1 MSEKTIQVKLAAYKG
16 VQVKKR
22 EVTVTEGEVLAE
34 MERARSYAS
43 KTVDKEDGTAEMGDQ
58 LVIDFVGYIN
68 GEAFDGG
75 DGTDYPL
82 VLGSNT
88 FIPGFEEQLVGA
100 KAGDTVEVKV
110 PFPENYHEKAYA
122 GKDAIFKVTIKGL
135 RATITP
141 ELTDEVVSRISPCK
155 TVEEFKGYVEN
166 EIRKF
171 KTDQNMQEKENQI
184 LTSIVEASE
193 IDVPE
198 EMVQERAEILKN
210 NLIAQLR
217 NGGNTLEAYLD
228 YNNMTEEM
236 FDQYTKNDAL
246 NMLKGQAVLT
256 RIAEEEGFTY
266 TQEQLDEE
274 LFSMARSYQM
284 TVGELQNMI
293 GEEGVKM
300 AGGDLLNRQALDF
313 IVENCVEI

>member
-16 VQVKKR
+16 VQVKRR
-22 EVTVTEGEVLAE
+22 EVTVTESEVLAE

-43 KTVDKEDGTAEMGDQ
+43 KTADKSDGTAVMGDQ
-58 LVIDFVGYIN
+58 VVIDFVGYIN
-68 GEAFDGG
+68 GEAFEGG

-82 VLGSNT
+82 ALGSNT

-100 KAGDTVEVKV
+100 KVGDTVEVKV

-166 EIRKF
+166 EIKKY
-171 KTDQNMQEKENQI
+171 KTDQNNQEKENQI

-198 EMVQERAEILKN
+198 EMVQERAEVLKN

-228 YNNMTEEM
+228 YNNLTEEM
-236 FDQYTKNDAL
+236 FDQCAKTDAL

-256 RIAEEEGFTY
+256 QIAKEEGFTY

-274 LFSMARSYQM
+274 LFTMARNYQM
-284 TVGELQNMI
+284 TVGELQKMI

-300 AGGDLLNRQALDF
+300 VGGDLLNQQALDF
-313 IVENCVEI
+313 IVEHSVEV

>member
-43 KTVDKEDGTAEMGDQ
+43 TTVDKEDGSAVMGDQ
-58 LVIDFVGYIN
+58 AVIDFVGYIN
-68 GEAFDGG
+68 GEAFEGG

-100 KAGDTVEVKV
+100 KVGDTVDVKV
-110 PFPENYHEKAYA
+110 PFPENYHAKEYA
-122 GKDAIFKVTIKGL
+122 GKDAIFKVTVKGL
-135 RATITP
+135 RATIVP
-141 ELTDEVVSRISPCK
+141 ELTDEVVSKISPCK
-155 TVEEFKGYVEN
+155 SVDEFKGYVEN

-171 KTDQNMQEKENQI
+171 KTDQILQEKENQI

-198 EMVQERAEILKN
+198 ELVKERADVLKN

-228 YNNMTEEM
+228 YNNLTEEM
-236 FDQYTKNDAL
+236 FDRYTLNDAL
-246 NMLKGQAVLT
+246 NMLKGQAVLSE
-256 RIAEEEGFTY
+256 IAREEGFTY
-266 TQEQLDEE
+266 TQEQLDEA

-293 GEEGVKM
+293 GENGVKM
-300 AGGDLLNRQALDF
+300 VGSDLLNQQALRF
-313 IVENCVEI
+313 IVENCVEV